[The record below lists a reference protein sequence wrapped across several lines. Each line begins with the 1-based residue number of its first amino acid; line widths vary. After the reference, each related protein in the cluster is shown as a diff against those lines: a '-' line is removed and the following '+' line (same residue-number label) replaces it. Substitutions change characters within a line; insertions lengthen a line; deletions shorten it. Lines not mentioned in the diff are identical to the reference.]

1 MPYRWE
7 NREQMADVRSEGL
20 WGHVCWFLG
29 IVFAI
34 LGIIAGAMNT
44 AIGLDA
50 IEWFLLGILTL
61 VAGMAFFIGLVAAW
75 YLKTT
80 K

>member
-7 NREQMADVRSEGL
+7 NRKQMADVRGAGL

-29 IVFAI
+29 ILFAI
-34 LGIIAGAMNT
+34 IGIIAGAMDT
-44 AIGLDA
+44 AIGLEA

-61 VAGMAFFIGLVAAW
+61 VAGIAFFIGLLTAW